1 MIVVTIVI
9 VKKHAKRIIYDIVGL
24 VLIILSP
31 FLGALPGPGGLIVL
45 FAGLSILAVH
55 NDWAKNLL
63 AWARKNV
70 TNMLD
75 IVFAD
80 NKKIQL
86 LNDGIGVI
94 LLCIAVA
101 LYVCIPS
108 PLRYGFAIAA
118 LAAAIFWLLRNRNR
132 YKAFR
137 KH

>member
-1 MIVVTIVI
+1 MG

-31 FLGALPGPGGLIVL
+31 FLGAIPGPGGLIVL

-63 AWARKNV
+63 IWARNNV

-75 IVFAD
+75 LVFVD

-86 LNDGIGVI
+86 LNDGIGIV
-94 LLCIAVA
+94 LLIIGGA
-101 LYVCIPS
+101 LYMYVAP
-108 PLRYGFAIAA
+108 PLRYGLFIAPV
-118 LAAAIFWLLRNRNR
+118 AAGIFWLLRNRNR
-132 YKAFR
+132 YKFFI